1 MAKIEQITLQDI
13 IKSQE
18 ANKTGGMSSF
28 VLDQLSA
35 IEKAEKESIK
45 IEETSSNLTG
55 QSIVELQGINQ
66 ATHDT
71 VNNLVKL
78 TQAVNDNTKIL
89 SSPIKANDLS
99 EADIEN
105 KKIQD
110 EQTALLNQIAENTTP
125 KPPVPPESNL
135 PDFGG
140 LGGLMTGVAI
150 VIGTFIGVIR
160 AQVKAIKLF
169 SEALG
174 VDKLISAVKGGLLKV
189 GEFFGGLVNIAKDRI
204 GMALE
209 GVVKFFTGTF
219 DKIKG
224 AFKTFS
230 SGEAGAV
237 FDAIEEGFKAV
248 VSKLKAIKDGV
259 MKFVMPFINAF
270 TDAFKIIGE
279 MFAGPVGKAVEGIK
293 GTFSAIGQYFGT
305 FAKSIGKVAGIVGKL
320 FLPITIIMTLWD
332 TVKGAMEGFAKD
344 GIIGGIKGA
353 ITGLVNSLI
362 MGPLDMV
369 KNAIAWILGMFGFD
383 KAKAL
388 LKSFS
393 LEDIFKKFVDA
404 IFSPIE
410 MIKDMFN
417 AVIDFFKGI
426 EIPAIGF
433 EVFGKK
439 FGAGP
444 WHPFADDE
452 KSKGSSAPEAGGKA
466 PMTNV
471 TTSQSYETVAGIP
484 VVKGKPLTQQ
494 QVAVTDMAIASG
506 NTPSPLVKESYDL
519 AKAQVQPEQ
528 IAVAPNTAASVYNQS
543 GKNAEAKSESKPAPS
558 APIVVSAPTTVN
570 KTNQQGFFK
579 SPIRNPEHSVNQ
591 FYKSRFA

>member
-1 MAKIEQITLQDI
+1 MAKTEQITLQDI

-18 ANKTGGMSSF
+18 ANKTGGMSAF
-28 VLDQLSA
+28 VLAQLSA
-35 IEKAEKESIK
+35 IEKSDKESIK
-45 IEETSSNLTG
+45 IEEYSSDLTE

-66 ATHDT
+66 ATHQT
-71 VNNLVKL
+71 ANNLVKL
-78 TQAVNDNTKIL
+78 TQAVDNNTKIL
-89 SSPIKANDLS
+89 SSPIKQTDVS

-110 EQTALLNQIAENTTP
+110 EQTKLLNQIAENTTP
-125 KPPVPPESNL
+125 KPDAAAASNL

-140 LGGLMTGVAI
+140 LGGIMTGVAV

-174 VDKLISAVKGGLLKV
+174 VDKLIGAVKGGLLKV
-189 GEFFGGLVNIAKDRI
+189 GEFFGGLVNIVKDRI

-230 SGEAGAV
+230 GGEAGAV

-259 MKFVMPFINAF
+259 MKFVMPFVNAF

-279 MFAGPVGKAVEGIK
+279 MFAGPVGKAVDGIK

-332 TVKGAMEGFAKD
+332 TVKGTMEGFAKD

-362 MGPLDMV
+362 MGPLDMI
-369 KNAIAWILGMFGFD
+369 KDAIAWILGMFGFD
-383 KAKAL
+383 KAKDL
-388 LKSFS
+388 LKSFN
-393 LEDIFKKFVDA
+393 LEDIFKSFVDA

-410 MIKDMFN
+410 MIRDMFSSVVN
-417 AVIDFFKGI
+417 FFKGI
-426 EIPAIGF
+426 EIPAITF
-433 EVFGKK
+433 DVFGKK

-444 WHPFADDE
+444 WHPFAGDE
-452 KSKGSSAPEAGGKA
+452 KSKGSSASAPPAATKA
-466 PMTNV
+466 PMTGIEPLPAYV
-471 TTSQSYETVAGIP
+471 PATDAAGNPIVSNGS
-484 VVKGKPLTQQ
+484 VVP
-494 QVAVTDMAIASG
+494 
-506 NTPSPLVKESYDL
+506 P
-519 AKAQVQPEQ
+519 
-528 IAVAPNTAASVYNQS
+528 APTTAANVYNQS
-543 GKNAEAKSESKPAPS
+543 GNNSAAKTMIKPAQQ